1 MSITRR
7 KFLGKAVSAGASI
20 TALKVFGSTSALT
33 AAPGNPADSNAR
45 EERMAFTPATAYRPY
60 VSKPANTA
68 DATSWVQVDLRARQP
83 IEAVRLYPAV
93 VLGEESGYGTGNSEG
108 FPVRF
113 KIEASDDVELKA
125 AHLIADYTGADCPN
139 PADWITRYPA
149 HGVEGRYVRLTR
161 FPA

>member
-1 MSITRR
+1 
-7 KFLGKAVSAGASI
+7 
-20 TALKVFGSTSALT
+20 
-33 AAPGNPADSNAR
+33 
-45 EERMAFTPATAYRPY
+45 MAFTPATAYRPY

-93 VLGEESGYGTGNSEG
+93 VLGEESGYGTGNNEG

-113 KIEASDDVELKA
+113 KIEASDDAQFKA
-125 AHLIADYTGADCPN
+125 TRLIADYTGADYPN

-149 HGVEGRYVRLTR
+149 HGVEGRYVRLTVTRLRASKPDVFDFSISKIDVLSGGKNVAQGCLEPPTR
-161 FPA
+161 FTATRAWRF